1 MKAVFYWFK
10 KILFYFFI
18 ASILSVIAFRFVPP
32 PFTPLMLLRLVEQAI
47 DSKKE
52 LRLQKTWLGFY
63 EISPNM
69 MQAVIAAEDQNFM
82 NHFGLDF
89 AAMKK
94 AYKNNARGKRIKGG
108 STLTQQTAKNLF
120 LWQGRSYFRKGLEA
134 YFTVLMEVF
143 WSKKRIIQM
152 YLNIVEMGD
161 GIYGIEAAAQYYYK
175 KSAADLSPTQ
185 AATIAAILPN
195 PRRWSASKPTGY
207 IVQKRNWI
215 LRNMNNLGK
224 ITW

>member
-18 ASILSVIAFRFVPP
+18 ASVLSVIAFRFVPP
-32 PFTPLMLLRLVEQAI
+32 PFTPLMLVRLVEQAI

-52 LRLQKTWLGFY
+52 LRLQKTWLGFE

-134 YFTVLMEVF
+134 YFTVLMEIF

-175 KSAADLSPTQ
+175 KSAADLSSSQ

>member
-18 ASILSVIAFRFVPP
+18 ASVLSVIAFRFVPP
-32 PFTPLMLLRLVEQAI
+32 PFTPLMLVRLVEQAI
-47 DSKKE
+47 DPKKE
-52 LRLQKTWLGFY
+52 LRLQKTWLGFD

>member
-32 PFTPLMLLRLVEQAI
+32 PFTPLMLVRLVEQAI
-47 DSKKE
+47 DPKKE
-52 LRLQKTWLGFY
+52 LRLQKTWLGFE

-89 AAMKK
+89 VAMKK

-175 KSAADLSPTQ
+175 KSAVDLSPTQ

-195 PRRWSASKPTGY
+195 PCRWSASKPTGY

>member
-10 KILFYFFI
+10 KILIYFFI

-32 PFTPLMLLRLVEQAI
+32 PFTPLMLVRLVEQAI
-47 DSKKE
+47 DPKKE
-52 LRLQKTWLGFY
+52 LRLQKTWLGFD